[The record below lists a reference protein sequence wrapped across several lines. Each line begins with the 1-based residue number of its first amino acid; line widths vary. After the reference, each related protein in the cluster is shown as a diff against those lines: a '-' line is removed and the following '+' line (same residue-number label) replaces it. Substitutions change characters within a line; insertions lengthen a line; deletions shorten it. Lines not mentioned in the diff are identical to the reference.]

1 MRMIMIEEKKLDE
14 LVEGLKLKVSEKCL
28 KTAKY
33 ANNTGT
39 TTAVD
44 EVERHFIYH
53 FCGMVDKIKEG

>member
-14 LVEGLKLKVSEKCL
+14 LVEGLKLKVGKKCL
-28 KTAKY
+28 ETIRHGGSVA
-33 ANNTGT
+33 T
-39 TTAVD
+39 TVD